1 MKKLIAIL
9 LTFTVVFTF
18 GIPAF
23 ASDAET
29 ESPQITEEEILD
41 IIQSDEFEDA
51 LEEEGIDVEE
61 FEENIENGDY
71 EIIDDDYEMTYED
84 KLLYVVSLSDELL
97 VLSFGSGALGGI
109 LGVVS
114 PGLIL
119 VTIPVGIIL
128 FVCGVGTIVTSP
140 VIALVA
146 PDSFFDR

>member
-9 LTFTVVFTF
+9 LTFTIIFTL

-29 ESPQITEEEILD
+29 ESPQITEEEIFD
-41 IIQSDEFEDA
+41 IIQSEEFEEA
-51 LEEEGIDVEE
+51 LEEEGIDAEE
-61 FEENIENGDY
+61 FEENIGNGDY
-71 EIIDDDYEMTYED
+71 KIIDDDYEMSYED
-84 KLLYVVSLSDELL
+84 KLFYAVSLSDELFA
-97 VLSFGSGALGGI
+97 LSLSVEALGGI